1 MMSVAAQLSRT
12 ADCFSRARFR
22 GYTDF
27 VDASLALSR
36 LIVRENLEIYS
47 VPFFSFLCTTPEMT
61 LVQFRI
67 KYLAAKFLIQIFNS
81 FTSQQLG
88 EILDSSNK

>member
-1 MMSVAAQLSRT
+1 MTSVAAQLSRT

-47 VPFFSFLCTTPEMT
+47 VLFFFLCTTPEMT

>member
-1 MMSVAAQLSRT
+1 MTSVAAQLSRT

-47 VPFFSFLCTTPEMT
+47 VPFFFPL
-61 LVQFRI
+61 
-67 KYLAAKFLIQIFNS
+67 Y
-81 FTSQQLG
+81 
-88 EILDSSNK
+88 DSRDDARTISYKISCG

>member
-1 MMSVAAQLSRT
+1 MTSVAAQLSRT

-47 VPFFSFLCTTPEMT
+47 VPFFFFLCTTPEMT